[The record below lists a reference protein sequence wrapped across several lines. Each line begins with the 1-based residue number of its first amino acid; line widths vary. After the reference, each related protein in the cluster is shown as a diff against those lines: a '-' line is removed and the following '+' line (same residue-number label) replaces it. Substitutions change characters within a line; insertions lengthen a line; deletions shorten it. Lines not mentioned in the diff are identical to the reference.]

1 MVFLENVLWY
11 LILIGVM
18 IMIHEFGHYW
28 AAVFFDVRVETF
40 SLGFGPRLFG
50 KQRGETDFR
59 ISAIP
64 FGGYVKMTGEQYAEP
79 GAVAQSS
86 GNGAIEQSGAPLDPR
101 SLNAKPRWQRMIIA
115 FAGPA
120 INVVLAVVLLA
131 GLYMF
136 RYPHIPNPHS
146 PKIGYLAPDGA
157 AAKSGIRVGDQIVQ
171 IDDTSDPTWE
181 QIAVKELTGAGHPL
195 DVWVRRGDERLHIP
209 VTPALEPKQG
219 IGNAGWAQEMSIR
232 VAGFVPG
239 IDAAQKA
246 GLENGDVLVSANGL
260 PIQSAGRLNEIISA
274 TPGAPVD
281 IAYSRA
287 GKVAHAEITPIRH
300 EIDGKE
306 RWMIGV
312 ALEPVVEITKLGP
325 GQALVESLHQ
335 NVQSAQMIFTFL
347 EGIVERRLSPKSL
360 EGPIRIAQLSGESA
374 REGAASY
381 IGLMAAVSLNLA
393 VFNLLPVPILDGGV
407 MLMLFIEMLLRRDLD
422 LHVKETVVKV
432 GFVFLM
438 VIVVFVIYNDLSKI
452 LAPS

>member
-1 MVFLENVLWY
+1 MVFVENVLWY

-50 KQRGETDFR
+50 RKVGETDFR

-64 FGGYVKMTGEQYAEP
+64 FGGYVKMTGEQNAEP
-79 GAVAQSS
+79 SEVMRREGGDVVRREDS
-86 GNGAIEQSGAPLDPR
+86 IDPR
-101 SLNAKPRWQRMIIA
+101 NLSAKPRWQRMIIA

-120 INVVLAVVLLA
+120 INMVLAVALLA
-131 GLYMF
+131 GLFMF

-146 PKIGYLAPDGA
+146 PRIGYLAPDGA
-157 AAKSGIRVGDQIVQ
+157 AAKSGVRVGDQIVQ
-171 IDDTSDPTWE
+171 IDNTSDPTWE
-181 QIAVKELTGAGHPL
+181 QVAVKELTGADHVL
-195 DVWVRRGDERLHIP
+195 DVWVKRGDERLHIP
-209 VTPALEPKQG
+209 VTPTLEAKQG

-239 IDAAQKA
+239 IDAARVA
-246 GLENGDVLVSANGL
+246 GLQNGDILVSANGL

-274 TPGAPVD
+274 VPGASVD
-281 IAYSRA
+281 LMYSR
-287 GKVAHAEITPIRH
+287 GGQQLHAQVTPIRH
-300 EIDGKE
+300 EIDGKD

-325 GQALVESLHQ
+325 LQAVRESVHQ
-335 NVQSAQMIFTFL
+335 NVQSAQMILTFL

-374 REGAASY
+374 REGAVSY

-393 VFNLLPVPILDGGV
+393 VFNLLPIPILDGGV
-407 MLMLFIEMLLRRDLD
+407 MLMLFIEMLIRRDLA
-422 LHVKETVVKV
+422 LSVKETVVKV